1 MARHNNKADM
11 TVCEQIEAIKE
22 KICKVYCQFPVI
34 GKEAIGDPDEAQEW
48 LKDNFCNNCPL
59 KEL

>member
-1 MARHNNKADM
+1 MRKNNKSEM
-11 TVCEQIEAIKE
+11 TITEQFEVIKE
-22 KICKVYCQFPVI
+22 KMCGGYCKYPEVA
-34 GKEAIGDPDEAQEW
+34 ERLSIGDPDEAQEW